1 MLNNILISRDLFKM
15 LSWVKTDVLTIKKEN
30 GSQEL
35 FKKYL
40 NQTIEKNNL
49 SLWRLQIINKGR
61 IEKGQVHEWTCPFL
75 AHMHE
80 LLKT

>member
-1 MLNNILISRDLFKM
+1 M

-61 IEKGQVHEWTCPFL
+61 IEKGQVHE
-75 AHMHE
+75 
-80 LLKT
+80 